1 MNRDDDNR
9 RAYPTVEE
17 ERPVANEFV
26 PKIKN
31 SVKSQTEYNIA
42 FVGPKRHLDST
53 TSSTVGAGAT
63 GEEMANNEVI
73 KKDLRDTIVALQQQL
88 GAQSR
93 QLDAM
98 IKLN

>member
-63 GEEMANNEVI
+63 GEEMANNE
-73 KKDLRDTIVALQQQL
+73 
-88 GAQSR
+88 SR
-93 QLDAM
+93 RTSETPLWHSNSNWGRSQGSWTP
-98 IKLN
+98 